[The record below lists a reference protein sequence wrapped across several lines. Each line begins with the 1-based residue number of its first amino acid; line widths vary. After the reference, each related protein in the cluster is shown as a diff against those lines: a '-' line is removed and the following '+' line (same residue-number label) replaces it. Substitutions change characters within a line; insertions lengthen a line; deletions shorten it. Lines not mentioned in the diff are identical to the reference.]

1 MTLFRKSSD
10 KDSASGSAQVP
21 QHSEGTEGAKASDSA
36 QTSAQTASKGRPT
49 PKRKQAQQAGLRPL
63 VPKDR
68 KAAKK
73 AEKAKYRAQ
82 QDREYEAMETG
93 DVQHMP
99 AAERIP
105 WRVYVRDY
113 VDARWNL
120 GEWFMPVVLVA
131 LIASMIVQ
139 RWSQVAAFWLMIVI
153 YIYLFAAIIDAAIM
167 WHNLKK
173 KLIAKYGDKAVA
185 KGQRTGFYAWTRALQ
200 IRAWRLPKPRYKK
213 RGNWPK

>member
-10 KDSASGSAQVP
+10 KDSSDSAQVP
-21 QHSEGTEGAKASDSA
+21 PHSDIAEASQTTDSSIA
-36 QTSAQTASKGRPT
+36 GKGRPT
-49 PKRKQAQQAGLRPL
+49 PKRKQAQQAGLRQL

-73 AEKAKYRAQ
+73 AEKAKYRAR

-105 WRVYVRDY
+105 WRVYARDY

-120 GEWFMPVVLVA
+120 GEWFLPVILVA
-131 LIASMIVQ
+131 LIASIIVQ
-139 RWSQVAAFWLMIVI
+139 QWSQVVAFVLMVAI
-153 YIYLFAAIIDAAIM
+153 YVYMLIAIIDAAVM
-167 WHNLKK
+167 WHGLKK
-173 KLIAKYGDKAVA
+173 KLIAKFGDRAVA
-185 KGQRTGFYAWTRALQ
+185 KGQRTGFYSWSRALQ
-200 IRAWRLPKPRYKK
+200 IRAWRMPKPRYKK
-213 RGNWPK
+213 RGHWPD

>member
-10 KDSASGSAQVP
+10 KDSSDSAQVP
-21 QHSEGTEGAKASDSA
+21 PHSDITEASQTTDS
-36 QTSAQTASKGRPT
+36 STAGKGRPT

-105 WRVYVRDY
+105 WRVYARDY

-120 GEWFMPVVLVA
+120 GEWFLPVILVA
-131 LIASMIVQ
+131 LIASIIVQ
-139 RWSQVAAFWLMIVI
+139 QWSQVVAFVLMVAI
-153 YIYLFAAIIDAAIM
+153 YVYMLIAIIDAAVM
-167 WHNLKK
+167 WHGLKK
-173 KLIAKYGDKAVA
+173 KLIAKFGDRAVA
-185 KGQRTGFYAWTRALQ
+185 KGQRTGFYSWSRALQ
-200 IRAWRLPKPRYKK
+200 IRAWRMPKPRYKK
-213 RGNWPK
+213 RGHWPD